1 MMKRR
6 IGVLLVDSLE
16 VIRQGLRRILE
27 SEDMYIVGD
36 FANAEEAFAR
46 MAELSPDI
54 VLMDARMPGMNG
66 IEATRHLKKNGVNC
80 KADVIILAESFDY
93 AIAAMEAGAVGY
105 LLKDTSGAE
114 LAEAIRQVSL
124 SRKTAKDSDSVLEET
139 VELVLPPSTE
149 PAKTLKFIDQVE
161 KRLQAS
167 VMRTVGSLDHG
178 SVITIALDADTVR
191 DLLGRLK
198 EIPDVEK
205 VEEMPVAKRGIHDS
219 VQKMRNWLGQGN
231 SCRERIAVTLN

>member
-6 IGVLLVDSLE
+6 IGVLLVDDHE

-46 MAELSPDI
+46 MAELSPEV
-54 VLMDARMPGMNG
+54 VLMDDQMPGVNG
-66 IEATRHLKKNGVNC
+66 IEATRHLKKSGASC

-124 SRKTAKDSDSVLEET
+124 NQKTAKDSDSVLEET
-139 VELVLPPSTE
+139 VDLVLPPSTE

-161 KRLQAS
+161 KRLEAS
-167 VMRTVGSLDHG
+167 VMQTVGSPDRG

-205 VEEMPVAKRGIHDS
+205 VEEMPVAKRGLHDS
-219 VQKMRNWLGQGN
+219 VQKMRNWPGQGN